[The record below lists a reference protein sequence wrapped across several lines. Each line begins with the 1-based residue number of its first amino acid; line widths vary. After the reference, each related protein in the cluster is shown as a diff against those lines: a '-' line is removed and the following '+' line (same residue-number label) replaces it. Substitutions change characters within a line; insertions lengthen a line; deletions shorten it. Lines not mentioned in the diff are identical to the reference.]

1 MRLPGKCG
9 CLKGNPGPGGS
20 QEDQP
25 HAHLQ
30 PPSVLCLTAPVSSS
44 HQRGGPRYPDSPTT
58 PTGTTLW
65 DLARVIW
72 SLAAIRIKTP
82 MHHVPWLRRLQT
94 PAVLCI
100 YALRSKTEG
109 QAARTTE
116 INLHLDGKA
125 RARQLTRPSSPAPS
139 ARIALPSPAAT
150 PAPGPRTQQM
160 HSSHTQIIFL
170 QQFQAPCTRTF
181 ITNTYSNVPVH
192 PRHPKLS
199 WLICQIF
206 CYYYF
211 LKYLLPLRPV
221 KSDQLILIFM
231 DVESHLKVTFWFFS
245 SFTSCA
251 FCRICNRGF

>member
-82 MHHVPWLRRLQT
+82 MHHVPWLHRLQT

-181 ITNTYSNVPVH
+181 ITNVINVNIPMFPFTRDTQNFPGSFV
-192 PRHPKLS
+192 RFFV
-199 WLICQIF
+199 IIIF
-206 CYYYF
+206 
-211 LKYLLPLRPV
+211 
-221 KSDQLILIFM
+221 
-231 DVESHLKVTFWFFS
+231 
-245 SFTSCA
+245 
-251 FCRICNRGF
+251 